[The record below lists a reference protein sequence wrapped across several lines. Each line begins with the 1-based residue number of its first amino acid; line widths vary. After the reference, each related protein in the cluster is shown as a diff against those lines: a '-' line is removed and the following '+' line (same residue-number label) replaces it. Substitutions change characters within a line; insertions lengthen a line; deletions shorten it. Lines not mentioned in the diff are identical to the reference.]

1 MLARVGTST
10 LTGVLNRR
18 GLKSMTLFD
27 VWPMRPEQPAM
38 VGIAFTMRFIPSR
51 EDKDGP
57 TSTNR
62 SMVQPQAMEE
72 CPPGHV
78 LMIDS
83 RGDSRAASAGDLYIG
98 RLKARGAAGVV
109 TDGGFRDTNGVFK
122 TGLPAYHRRPSS
134 PPSPIVHRPVD
145 LQLPIGCGGV
155 AVYPGDIV
163 VGDRDAVLVIPPDIV
178 EAVAEEALKNY
189 EYESWAELEV
199 AKGRSLKGLF
209 PVAGDQAKA
218 GDKAD
223 TRRGRRRTA
232 SSSYV
237 GGAPLQWRVAH
248 PIQSAAKTRH
258 WSGAPA
264 AEDMR
269 CACGRRAVREAG
281 CVVCGGRS
289 ARPMLAS
296 SRLTTTKEPRQPRG
310 GNDHDAIPRGTR
322 LCCLSARPG
331 LGARRRRR
339 RTMPIRRGPS
349 RSSCRSRP
357 AAAPTSMRAPSPNG

>member
-1 MLARVGTST
+1 MAELSKELREVLARVGTST

-57 TSTNR
+57 SSTNR

-109 TDGGFRDTNGVFK
+109 TDGGFRDTHGVFK
-122 TGLPAYHRRPSS
+122 TRLPAFHPRPRP

-163 VGDRDAVLVIPPDIV
+163 VGDRDAVLVIPPEIV
-178 EAVAEEALKNY
+178 EAVAEEALNTYHY
-189 EYESWAELEV
+189 EEFAEAEV
-199 AKGRSLKGLF
+199 ARGRSLKGLF
-209 PVAGDQAKA
+209 PVAGEEAKR
-218 GDKAD
+218 DF
-223 TRRGRRRTA
+223 
-232 SSSYV
+232 
-237 GGAPLQWRVAH
+237 
-248 PIQSAAKTRH
+248 
-258 WSGAPA
+258 
-264 AEDMR
+264 
-269 CACGRRAVREAG
+269 EAW
-281 CVVCGGRS
+281 
-289 ARPMLAS
+289 
-296 SRLTTTKEPRQPRG
+296 K
-310 GNDHDAIPRGTR
+310 
-322 LCCLSARPG
+322 
-331 LGARRRRR
+331 
-339 RTMPIRRGPS
+339 
-349 RSSCRSRP
+349 
-357 AAAPTSMRAPSPNG
+357 